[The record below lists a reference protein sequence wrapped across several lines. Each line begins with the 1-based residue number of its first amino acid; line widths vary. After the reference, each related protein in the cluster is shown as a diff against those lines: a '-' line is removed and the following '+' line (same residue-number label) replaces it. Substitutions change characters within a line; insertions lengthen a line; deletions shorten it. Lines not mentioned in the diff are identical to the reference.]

1 MCIRDSLFITHKLNE
16 IKAVADRCTVLRK
29 GRCIGTVDVASTSK
43 EKMSEMMV
51 GRKVNLVVEK
61 GPAKP
66 ADVVLEAENVCVHSK
81 RTGKNVVDHVSFQ
94 VRRGEIVCVAGID
107 GNGQT

>member
-1 MCIRDSLFITHKLNE
+1 M
-16 IKAVADRCTVLRK
+16 ADRCTVLRK

-61 GPAKP
+61 GTAKP
-66 ADVVLEAENVCVHSK
+66 ADVVLEAKDRCV
-81 RTGKNVVDHVSFQ
+81 
-94 VRRGEIVCVAGID
+94 
-107 GNGQT
+107 